1 MRIHFAFVTYKKLS
15 KQYLHR
21 FGYLKQPGAQLTRIS
36 RWTSIVPGRME
47 RVVGVEPTGELTPET
62 VEATQRNVCA
72 QKDTRKDTGR
82 SKRFALSGTSKWDKK
97 HFTGLHELSL
107 KCSTIQKAFQL
118 WAKQA
123 NDETCLKVTFH
134 FEEAASQDEADIN
147 ILWAEGAHGD
157 QYEFDGASAKKN
169 ILAHTFFPGHSEPL
183 NGDIHFDDAET
194 WETDL
199 SAATNHDRRFF
210 PYVLAHEI
218 GHALGLQHA
227 KKQEAIMYPYYKNT
241 PLDEIKLDLDDKCA
255 INWNYGSDR
264 RFFPYVLAHEWATR
278 LGLQHAKKQEAIMYP
293 YYKNTPLDEI
303 KLDLDDKCAIN
314 WNYVGTSKFCL
325 FVWLMSE
332 IVPIHNN
339 SDQMASSNH
348 MNNSPK
354 QRIKAAKRILKQTR
368 IPRCLASNDIQWL
381 IEAKLQKF
389 LHFPAV
395 ESKTYS
401 EVLCNFLLGLH
412 AYRGSP
418 DYVSSDSLEKE
429 FNGVMKEV
437 SEFGPVS
444 SASVRR
450 MARGAWRRL
459 EHGRPSVLDP
469 SYFDDNFFNKFL
481 PEYLQLQ

>member
-1 MRIHFAFVTYKKLS
+1 MCCSLAVFLLLLILS
-15 KQYLHR
+15 HAVRSAPVLASDFDETVEYLHR
-21 FGYLKQPGAQLTRIS
+21 FGYLSTATPSLRELRAALRLFQ
-36 RWTSIVPGRME
+36 E
-47 RVVGVEPTGELTPET
+47 VVGVEPTGEMDAAT
-62 VEATQRNVCA
+62 VEATRRPRCSQR
-72 QKDTRKDTGR
+72 DTRKQAGR
-82 SKRFALSGTSKWDKK
+82 SKRFALSNTSKWDKK

-107 KCSTIQKAFQL
+107 KWFVSEYTNDLPKAIIRSTIQKAFQL

-123 NDETCLKVTFH
+123 NERNLPKVTFH
-134 FEEAASQDEADIN
+134 FEEAASKEEADIN

-157 QYEFDGASAKKN
+157 QHKFDGASAKNN

-199 SAATNHDRRFF
+199 TAATNYDRRFF
-210 PYVLAHEI
+210 PYVLVHEI
-218 GHALGLQHA
+218 GHA
-227 KKQEAIMYPYYKNT
+227 
-241 PLDEIKLDLDDKCA
+241 
-255 INWNYGSDR
+255 
-264 RFFPYVLAHEWATR
+264 

-348 MNNSPK
+348 LNNSPK

-368 IPRCLASNDIQWL
+368 IPRCTASNDVQL
-381 IEAKLQKF
+381 SIEARLQKF
-389 LHFPAV
+389 LHFPAA

-418 DYVSSDSLEKE
+418 EYVASDSLEKE
-429 FNGVMKEV
+429 FNGVIKEV

-450 MARGAWRRL
+450 MARRARRRL
-459 EHGRPSVLDP
+459 EHGKPSVLDS
-469 SYFDDNFFNKFL
+469 SYFDEKFFDEFL
-481 PEYLQLQ
+481 PEYLRLQ

>member
-1 MRIHFAFVTYKKLS
+1 MYESDINRLD
-15 KQYLHR
+15 
-21 FGYLKQPGAQLTRIS
+21 GPEPGFIAPFT
-36 RWTSIVPGRME
+36 
-47 RVVGVEPTGELTPET
+47 
-62 VEATQRNVCA
+62 
-72 QKDTRKDTGR
+72 
-82 SKRFALSGTSKWDKK
+82 ALSNTSKWDKK

-107 KCSTIQKAFQL
+107 KWFVSEYTNDLPKAIIRSTIQKAFQL

-123 NDETCLKVTFH
+123 NERNLPKVTFH
-134 FEEAASQDEADIN
+134 FEEAASKEEADIN

-157 QYEFDGASAKKN
+157 QHKFDGASAKNN

-199 SAATNHDRRFF
+199 TAATNYDRRFF
-210 PYVLAHEI
+210 PYVLVHEI
-218 GHALGLQHA
+218 GHA
-227 KKQEAIMYPYYKNT
+227 
-241 PLDEIKLDLDDKCA
+241 
-255 INWNYGSDR
+255 
-264 RFFPYVLAHEWATR
+264 

-339 SDQMASSNH
+339 SDQMASS
-348 MNNSPK
+348 
-354 QRIKAAKRILKQTR
+354 
-368 IPRCLASNDIQWL
+368 
-381 IEAKLQKF
+381 
-389 LHFPAV
+389 
-395 ESKTYS
+395 S

-418 DYVSSDSLEKE
+418 EYVASDSLEKE
-429 FNGVMKEV
+429 FNGVIKEV

-450 MARGAWRRL
+450 MARRARRRL
-459 EHGRPSVLDP
+459 EHGKPSVLGECT
-469 SYFDDNFFNKFL
+469 NGFL
-481 PEYLQLQ
+481 AYILEFSRLFV

>member
-1 MRIHFAFVTYKKLS
+1 MINYLLS
-15 KQYLHR
+15 HWRHLMNPRQ
-21 FGYLKQPGAQLTRIS
+21 
-36 RWTSIVPGRME
+36 V
-47 RVVGVEPTGELTPET
+47 
-62 VEATQRNVCA
+62 
-72 QKDTRKDTGR
+72 
-82 SKRFALSGTSKWDKK
+82 SGWR
-97 HFTGLHELSL
+97 
-107 KCSTIQKAFQL
+107 
-118 WAKQA
+118 
-123 NDETCLKVTFH
+123 
-134 FEEAASQDEADIN
+134 
-147 ILWAEGAHGD
+147 
-157 QYEFDGASAKKN
+157 
-169 ILAHTFFPGHSEPL
+169 
-183 NGDIHFDDAET
+183 
-194 WETDL
+194 
-199 SAATNHDRRFF
+199 DRRFF

-218 GHALGLQHA
+218 GHA
-227 KKQEAIMYPYYKNT
+227 
-241 PLDEIKLDLDDKCA
+241 
-255 INWNYGSDR
+255 
-264 RFFPYVLAHEWATR
+264 

-348 MNNSPK
+348 LNNSPK
-354 QRIKAAKRILKQTR
+354 QRIKAAKRILKQKLACTNYFLHFYNFQKTR

-459 EHGRPSVLDP
+459 EHGRPSVLGYP
-469 SYFDDNFFNKFL
+469 SYFDDKFFNKFL

>member
-1 MRIHFAFVTYKKLS
+1 MCCSLAVVCLLVLLLPPCRPAPLVTENFDEIVS
-15 KQYLHR
+15 YLHR
-21 FGYLKQPGAQLTRIS
+21 FGYLNTPTPSLHEFRAGLRLFQ
-36 RWTSIVPGRME
+36 E
-47 RVVGVEPTGELTPET
+47 VVGVEPTGELTPET
-62 VEATQRNVCA
+62 VEATRRKRCSH
-72 QKDTRKDTGR
+72 KDTRKETGR

-107 KCSTIQKAFQL
+107 KWFVSEYTNDIPKAIIRSTIQKAFQL

-123 NDETCLKVTFH
+123 NERNLPKVTFH
-134 FEEAASQDEADIN
+134 FEEAASQADADIN

-199 SAATNHDRRFF
+199 TAATNFDRRFF

-218 GHALGLQHA
+218 GHA
-227 KKQEAIMYPYYKNT
+227 
-241 PLDEIKLDLDDKCA
+241 
-255 INWNYGSDR
+255 
-264 RFFPYVLAHEWATR
+264 

-348 MNNSPK
+348 LNNSPK
-354 QRIKAAKRILKQTR
+354 QRIKTAKRILKQTR

-389 LHFPAV
+389 LHFPPV

-418 DYVSSDSLEKE
+418 DYVPSDSLEKE
-429 FNGVMKEV
+429 FSGVMKEV

-459 EHGRPSVLDP
+459 EHGQPSVLDP
-469 SYFDDNFFNKFL
+469 TYFDDKFFNKFL